1 MSSTTTEHT
10 TSAQLPM
17 ILDAV
22 EVTAVERL
30 SPSFVRVELG
40 GDCLADFG
48 VDGPL
53 LDQRFKL
60 VFPGSSGTLP
70 DFTGADES
78 WFDTWLDRPEDER
91 GHMRTYTIREV
102 RGSGAETRIV
112 VDIVLH
118 VEPGSTGP
126 GAAWADNVKVGEQL
140 VTMAPKAGA
149 PFGGIEFDSSSAGHD
164 PRLLIVGDE
173 TAVPAI
179 SGILR
184 DLPAGSRG
192 AAFLEVPVAGD
203 VLDVESPE
211 GVQVVWVPRDGAP
224 LGEKLHAA
232 VLAHLGAEDALVE
245 TDPDDVDVD
254 LWETPTY
261 SSSGEELPQPAP
273 SPDADL
279 YAWIAGEAGV
289 VTGLRRHL
297 VRDRGMDR
305 RQVAFM
311 GYWRRGVAMRS

>member
-1 MSSTTTEHT
+1 MSSTTT
-10 TSAQLPM
+10 QLPM

-40 GDCLADFG
+40 GACLADFG

-60 VFPGSSGTLP
+60 VFPGSSGKLP
-70 DFTGADES
+70 DYTGADES
-78 WFDTWLDRPEDER
+78 WFDTWLDRPEGER
-91 GHMRTYTIREV
+91 GHMRTYTIRDV
-102 RGSGAETRIV
+102 NGTGAETRIL

-118 VEPGSTGP
+118 VEPGPTGP
-126 GAAWADNVKVGEQL
+126 GAAWADAVQVGDRL
-140 VTMAPKAGA
+140 VTLAPRAGA
-149 PFGGIEFDSSSAGHD
+149 AYGGIEFDSSSAGHD

-184 DLPAGSRG
+184 DLPADARG

-203 VLDVESPE
+203 VLDLGSPE

-232 VLAHLGAEDALVE
+232 VLAHLGAGDAVIS
-245 TDPDDVDVD
+245 TNPDEVDVD

-261 SSSGEELPQPAP
+261 SSSGEELPESGA

-279 YAWIAGEAGV
+279 YAWIAGESGV

-297 VRDRGMDR
+297 VRDRGIDR